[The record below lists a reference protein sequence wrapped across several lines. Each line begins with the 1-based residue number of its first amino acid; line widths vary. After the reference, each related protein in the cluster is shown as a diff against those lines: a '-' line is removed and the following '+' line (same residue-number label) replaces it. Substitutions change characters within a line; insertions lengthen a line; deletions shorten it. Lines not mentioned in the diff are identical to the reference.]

1 MSHPNAGIVEA
12 LRAAG
17 VEVLID
23 GDVRVFLTRRNLEAL
38 LSKLDANME
47 AAARGEKPVSM
58 CTLVKNDT
66 RHPKY
71 PQTHPT
77 IVVKALENEEYYDR
91 DPGELHPREEKRVSH

>member
-23 GDVRVFLTRRNLEAL
+23 GEVRVFLTRRNLEAL
-38 LSKLDANME
+38 LSKLDANR
-47 AAARGEKPVSM
+47 AVKGTSA
-58 CTLVKNDT
+58 CTLIKSDT

-77 IVVKALENEEYYDR
+77 IIVKALEDEEYYTDR
-91 DPGELHPREEKRVSH
+91 EAGEVHHRDVRH